1 MEINIKCNDT
11 QCNDT
16 KYFKITIECNIDNS
30 TNKKNKKIKLNE
42 EESVN
47 SITKMD
53 YYNMYVEHEMSKGIS
68 HFHATVKFLMDETV
82 SQKYKDLYRKNQNQ
96 IVEAMD
102 LDPEPKLTYTKYIYS
117 KSKY

>member
-1 MEINIKCNDT
+1 MEINIKCNT

-16 KYFKITIECNIDNS
+16 KYFKCIIECNVDD
-30 TNKKNKKIKLNE
+30 TKNKKQKIKLNE

-53 YYNMYVEHEMSKGIS
+53 YYNMYVEHEMSKGLTE
-68 HFHATVKFLMDETV
+68 FHATVKFLMDETV

-102 LDPEPKLTYTKYIYS
+102 LDPEPKLTYTKNIYS
-117 KSKY
+117 KSK